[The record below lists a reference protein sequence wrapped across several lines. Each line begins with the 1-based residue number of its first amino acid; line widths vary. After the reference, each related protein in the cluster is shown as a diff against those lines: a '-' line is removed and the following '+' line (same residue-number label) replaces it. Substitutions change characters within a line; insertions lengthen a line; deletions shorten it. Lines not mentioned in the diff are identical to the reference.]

1 MGVQSMNAQLRK
13 TMGRPMPE
21 KIIERAIR
29 CIQNEGM
36 GLFCDQIY
44 GLPGESEDD
53 YKAMVSFYRKN
64 PVGFVNVYW
73 VNYFPGTDMIQQGVD
88 AGVLTQE
95 QADELQSNPVAGDVS
110 TISSYHHKR
119 GRKYKVYMEGYNYL
133 PVWLCD
139 WLMSTGL
146 WKIAGALNV
155 FRFFRFAY
163 GLGLKPTAEHF
174 PEPRKGYDI
183 SSFRFP
189 AMTKHYMRL
198 RVASWFGKRVPI
210 FEDAGR
216 GAPKKAP
223 TPLEEAYAGK
233 PKVPARAERLSNARE
248 PLTAAESAR

>member
-1 MGVQSMNAQLRK
+1 MNAQLRK

-95 QADELQSNPVAGDVS
+95 QADELQANPVAGDVS

-119 GRKYKVYMEGYNYL
+119 GRRYKVYMEGYNYL

-146 WKIAGALNV
+146 WKVAGALNV

-198 RVASWFGKRVPI
+198 RVASWFGKRVPL

-216 GAPKKAP
+216 AAPKKAP
-223 TPLEEAYAGK
+223 SPLEAAYAGR
-233 PKVPARAERLSNARE
+233 PAIPARAERLSMARE
-248 PLTAAESAR
+248 PLTAESAR